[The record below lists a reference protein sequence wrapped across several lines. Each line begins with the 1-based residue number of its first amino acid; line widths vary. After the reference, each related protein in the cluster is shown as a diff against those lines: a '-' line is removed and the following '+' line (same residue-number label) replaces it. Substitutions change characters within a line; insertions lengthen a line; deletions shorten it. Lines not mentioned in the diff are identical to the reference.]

1 MKNLNEQIE
10 RINNLSNYMVGV
22 VISEQEENTSNYK
35 TGESYK
41 YQFIDAMGKD
51 IKTPIKLQGTAFDDG
66 RGNASDG
73 KYELS
78 PSGTLTAEKVYGN
91 YSGGP
96 NMMAIFKNGKSL
108 DLQSMEEKP
117 NSGIYSH
124 PDFTAAKVLVKV
136 LPN

>member
-41 YQFIDAMGKD
+41 YQFIDSTGKD
-51 IKTPIKLQGTAFDDG
+51 IKTPVKLTNTYGEG
-66 RGNASDG
+66 
-73 KYELS
+73 YELPS
-78 PSGTLTAEKVYGN
+78 SGTLIAKEVYGN

-96 NMMAIFKNGKSL
+96 NIMADFEGLKGI
-108 DLQSMEEKP
+108 DLQSTTGKP
-117 NSGIYSH
+117 TIYHH
-124 PDFTAAKVLVKV
+124 PDFNEVKVLVKV
-136 LPN
+136 LPK